1 MSSSLSNT
9 SLLQWLGA
17 DSWRCGRLDGEPD
30 GAVAGVSTNF
40 IQQTAAISLAIAAW
54 CFPSDELE
62 VVTQKNG
69 GRKLGTMYTDS
80 CCRDEKRC
88 FTSPTTVVVI

>member
-40 IQQTAAISLAIAAW
+40 IQQTAAISLAIAA
-54 CFPSDELE
+54 
-62 VVTQKNG
+62 
-69 GRKLGTMYTDS
+69 
-80 CCRDEKRC
+80 
-88 FTSPTTVVVI
+88 